1 MQMRRRKAIS
11 VKYVAVTILLVALI
25 AGVAAFYYYQVFTQ
39 NPPTT
44 QTSTTSQMTQTTTT
58 SQTTTSGPIYGGTL
72 VIAVSTDKGP
82 PGDPM
87 MVQEGPITGT
97 VQQEVYEGLTAIDFN
112 GRVVPDLATNWTELS
127 PTDYVFSLRQNVY
140 FHDGTPF
147 NASAV
152 VFSFTRI
159 LNNTQ
164 SPRYG
169 QVSNIQT
176 IKALGNY
183 KVEFKL
189 READANFLESLA
201 IGEGI
206 VSPTAV
212 LKYGSQFGSQYAVGT
227 GPYKFVEWVQNDHI
241 TLQANQNYWGQ
252 KPYIQTVILRV
263 VPDPAT
269 RVLQLLSGQAQIIEL
284 TPDQAKRLSEQQGAS
299 VVVGPPN
306 EFITISINVD
316 PKYTIQPLLNP
327 LVRQAI
333 NYAINRTAI
342 VKNIL
347 FGYAVPGIGPIPPSV
362 LNCWN
367 PSLQMYPPNGDP
379 AKARQLLA
387 QAGYQNGFVVKIL
400 TAPFTANY
408 LQVTEA
414 VASDLQKV
422 GINAT
427 IDQESFSVAAGQ
439 LLSGNGTWQLAF
451 HDWGGI
457 GIPSAYGF
465 MGEFYNENN
474 IGYFQW
480 NLQHVRDQN
489 LTSMLVQL
497 RQTEDPVKQKQ
508 LCDAIQQ
515 RIISQ
520 GYGAILY
527 YPDVL
532 HGTANSVKNYRIHP
546 NPWYGFVV
554 FNPVIGAGV
563 WLASH

>member
-1 MQMRRRKAIS
+1 MSRKAVS
-11 VKYVAVTILLVALI
+11 SKYVAVALLLLILI
-25 AGVAAFYYYQVFTQ
+25 AGMALLYYYQSSTPTQ
-39 NPPTT
+39 STSQTT
-44 QTSTTSQMTQTTTT
+44 QTSSINTTQTTKTT
-58 SQTTTSGPIYGGTL
+58 QSSTGPVYGGTL
-72 VIAVSTDKGP
+72 VIDVSTDKGP

-87 MVQEGPITGT
+87 TVQEGPITGT

-112 GRVVPDLATNWTELS
+112 GNVVPDLATNWTELS
-127 PTDYVFSLRQNVY
+127 PTDFIFSLRQNVY
-140 FHDGTPF
+140 FQDGTPF
-147 NASAV
+147 NSSAV

-169 QVSNIQT
+169 QVSNIQSV
-176 IKALGNY
+176 KALGNY

-189 READANFLESLA
+189 KEPDANFLESLA

-212 LKYGSQFGSQYAVGT
+212 AKYGNQFGSQYAVGT
-227 GPYKFVEWVQNDHI
+227 GPYKFIEWVQNDHV

-252 KPYIQTVILRV
+252 KPYIQTVIIRV
-263 VPDPAT
+263 VPDPST
-269 RVLQLLSGQAQIIEL
+269 RVLQLLSGQAQVIEL
-284 TPDQAKRLSEQQGAS
+284 TPDQAKRLSGQQGAQ

-342 VKNIL
+342 VNNLL
-347 FGYAVPGIGPIPPSV
+347 FGYAVPGIGPVPPSV

-367 PSLQMYPPNGDP
+367 PSLQVYPPKGDP
-379 AKARQLLA
+379 AKAKQLLV
-387 QAGYQNGFVVKIL
+387 QAGYQNGFNVKIL

-414 VASDLQKV
+414 VASDLQKI
-422 GINAT
+422 GINAS

-480 NLQHVRDQN
+480 NLQHIRDDN
-489 LTSMLVQL
+489 LTSMLLQL
-497 RQTEDPVKQKQ
+497 RQTEDPVRQKQ
-508 LCDAIQQ
+508 LCDSIQS
-515 RIISQ
+515 RILSQ
-520 GYGAILY
+520 AYGAILY

-532 HGTANSVKNYRIHP
+532 HGVATTVKNYKVHP

-563 WLASH
+563 WLSSP